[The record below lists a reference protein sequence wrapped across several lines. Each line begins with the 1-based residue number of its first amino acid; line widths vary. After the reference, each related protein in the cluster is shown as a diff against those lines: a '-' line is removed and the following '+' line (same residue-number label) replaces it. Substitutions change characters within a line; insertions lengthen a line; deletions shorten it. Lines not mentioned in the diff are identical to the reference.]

1 MLCQKR
7 CLCPQTCTKH
17 RETRTQKNLLVFGSR
32 LSALLAPLNWWW
44 WGRTPSNTW
53 PTQSTFHL
61 CCVFQSL
68 HHGSAGQPRGL
79 CWCCCCT
86 ERWVASL
93 GDVPQALVGDAF
105 RPRGSSGESPL
116 QQSEETTNSTRL
128 ACFFLRFAG
137 YLSTFWHSVCLQV
150 PAWKFM
156 EENKIKTS
164 FWRNLLHLKSGEW
177 LLALLRITG
186 FNKGFIANPTSCH
199 HVQQAKGRTEV
210 NCLINA
216 ELFSSLCN
224 HPVFF
229 RKCFK

>member
-1 MLCQKR
+1 MLV
-7 CLCPQTCTKH
+7 LLLY
-17 RETRTQKNLLVFGSR
+17 REVSSKFRW
-32 LSALLAPLNWWW
+32 LAP
-44 WGRTPSNTW
+44 
-53 PTQSTFHL
+53 
-61 CCVFQSL
+61 
-68 HHGSAGQPRGL
+68 
-79 CWCCCCT
+79 
-86 ERWVASL
+86 
-93 GDVPQALVGDAF
+93 ALVGDAF